1 MNTARTI
8 KMRDDAG
15 LRWMSLLPLYEGG
28 THYAGQVLDLLPHL
42 DTIAEA
48 LARQVDEGVHRPG
61 LIAEHVASGTALGQV
76 VKTRILTQSQALAL
90 GIEGQQAPVEIYAGV
105 DVRDAAT
112 AVAYDE
118 GRLLFTSPDI
128 RGAVVT
134 GEPYVDETG
143 HEWPFFVG
151 ELSVVARPHNKR
163 QVSAAA
169 LRGVQMGD
177 KRKVRMTDGSV
188 MEIETEVPLPDGA
201 TEVDMEETAP
211 TTDPLAAM
219 MAQLQALG
227 AAMEG
232 LVAKVN
238 AMGAPAAAPMT
249 GTPAMPAPAVP
260 MAPVTMADLDRR
272 VAERMKAT
280 DDVRAEMAKRNF
292 GTLTEDALV
301 AVRMS
306 DANQWRN
313 IVAVAPVRPGSQTR
327 TAGVGTSPEKQAETA
342 RVLMSDPT
350 AILAL
355 KAEAGGDPNKYQ
367 QLLAAR
373 VGGTIQMTPGGV

>member
-1 MNTARTI
+1 MNTARSI

-42 DTIAEA
+42 DTIREA
-48 LARQVDEGVHRPG
+48 LGRQVDEGVHRPG

-112 AVAYDE
+112 AAAYDE

-177 KRKVRMTDGSV
+177 KRKVKMTDGSV
-188 MEIETEVPLPDGA
+188 MEIETEAALPDGA
-201 TEVDMEETAP
+201 VEVDMEETAP
-211 TTDPLAAM
+211 TTDPLAAL
-219 MAQLQALG
+219 MAQMQAL
-227 AAMEG
+227 M
-232 LVAKVN
+232 AKVD
-238 AMGAPAAAPMT
+238 ALAATAPAAAAAAPMSM
-249 GTPAMPAPAVP
+249 TPAIPAPAPP
-260 MAPVTMADLDRR
+260 MAPVTMADMDRR
-272 VAERMKAT
+272 IAERMKAT
-280 DDVRAEMAKRNF
+280 DEVRAEMGRRNF
-292 GTLTEDALV
+292 GALTEDALV

-313 IVAVAPVRPGSQTR
+313 IVAVAPVRPGAQSR
-327 TAGVGTSPEKQAETA
+327 TAGVGTSPEKQVETA
-342 RVLMSDPT
+342 RVLMSDPA

-355 KAEAGGDPNKYQ
+355 KAEANGDPNKYT

-373 VGGTIQMTPGGV
+373 VGGTIQMNVGGA